1 MLITGTVEIS
11 CIYTIHSS
19 LIKLF
24 EIVALPTGL
33 DHEACFIKF
42 LGTEVHIL
50 AIDIENLSKHSSSV
64 CADYAS
70 IILGIIGMKKYQV

>member
-42 LGTEVHIL
+42 LGTFHIL
-50 AIDIENLSKHSSSV
+50 AIDIENLSKHSTSA

-70 IILGIIGMKKYQV
+70 IILGIIGMKKYQA